1 MSLSDVMLCL
11 RRYTFTEEGPP
22 APEPPTHFFSS
33 WLDYYDWR
41 GLPHDSPVSL
51 RLHFPLTVYHML
63 AQTLGAA
70 AGGLEGLKV
79 RVYTIHTL
87 GIYGSPQKRN
97 PWIAFHMIGAV
108 TRLEM
113 STSTSTSILKSL

>member
-1 MSLSDVMLCL
+1 MHVILFL
-11 RRYTFTEEGPP
+11 RRYAFTEEGLP

-51 RLHFPLTVYHML
+51 LLHFPLTVYHML
-63 AQTLGAA
+63 AQTLGTA

-79 RVYTIHTL
+79 RRYTLRYRVLYIVWMY
-87 GIYGSPQKRN
+87 IEFFS
-97 PWIAFHMIGAV
+97 
-108 TRLEM
+108 
-113 STSTSTSILKSL
+113 